1 MTLLAER
8 AVVCAGGHR
17 LIFQKRRR
25 RLASLARDT
34 RAPCTRG
41 CNLSL
46 PAKAE
51 GEEEDWESSSSTII
65 RNEGSPLDL
74 ECKGI
79 ESMHSVNEQ
88 AHNSL

>member
-25 RLASLARDT
+25 RRRLASLARD
-34 RAPCTRG
+34 TRG

-46 PAKAE
+46 PANAE
-51 GEEEDWESSSSTII
+51 GEEEDWESSSTTII

-74 ECKGI
+74 W
-79 ESMHSVNEQ
+79 V
-88 AHNSL
+88 